1 MAESLLFD
9 QAKAQM
15 KLHLF
20 SIALLLIA
28 FHKLCAE
35 DKAPATKPTQNVLL
49 ADCISFKD
57 KQVTVKSCMS

>member
-1 MAESLLFD
+1 
-9 QAKAQM
+9 M